1 MARLGSFQGTRPA
14 GLAEDKERATVPLN
28 TDRRD
33 LALVGEIGLTLSN
46 PVLAIQRVLEDL
58 GTTRVPTQAQIGQ
71 LTSALKSVRT
81 IARHSQQIARL
92 GSGRL
97 RQSHEKLKL
106 NILVLEALQEREPL
120 FKQLGVE
127 LYHGIKPVEVI
138 VDAGLLICLLDAAL
152 EWALSIGRRLI
163 ITLEMKNWPEHGIL
177 LIRASDKPRRGDSGS
192 DSDRIDEDEEMGSVL
207 AWALLAET
215 AGAMGVS
222 VDRITSAS
230 ESAVMIEFARTVKRL
245 EGLTAIEVDTGFDT
259 LQGESKSMAGHR
271 VLVISRDDML
281 RTDIQNT
288 ARMMGLTT
296 DFVTTSRQAVNFC
309 CLETP
314 HMVIIDER
322 VRDDTFD
329 ELCENLRKTD
339 LNYPFIEITNQSNVL
354 EMAGWMSDSM
364 TRVSRDSLHAKLGS
378 ILAMELAKV
387 S

>member
-14 GLAEDKERATVPLN
+14 GLAEDKERATLPLN

-58 GTTRVPTQAQIGQ
+58 GTTRAPTQAQIRQ

-152 EWALSIGRRLI
+152 EWALSVGRRLI

-177 LIRASDKPRRGDSGS
+177 LIRASDKPRRG

-259 LQGESKSMAGHR
+259 LQGESKSMAGYR
-271 VLVISRDDML
+271 LLVISRDDML

>member
-152 EWALSIGRRLI
+152 EWALSVGRRLI

-177 LIRASDKPRRGDSGS
+177 LIRASDKPRRGDS
-192 DSDRIDEDEEMGSVL
+192 DRIDEDEEMGSVL

-215 AGAMGVS
+215 AGAMGVT